1 MSHIIIPVAAF
12 DLVIFGGTGDL
23 ALRKLLP
30 ALFRRDAAGQIPAQA
45 RIIGLA
51 LNQQTSAEYRYQ
63 VADALQSHLE
73 ASELSSDALERF
85 LGRLE
90 YRTTDVADMA
100 SFQALACVLDEYPE
114 RVRVYYLA
122 VAPALF
128 DPISHGLA
136 TAGLAGKNAR
146 LVLEKPLGH
155 DYASAARLN
164 ALVGNVFDEHAIYR
178 IDHYLGKETVQNL
191 MALRFA
197 NALFE
202 PIWNAQC
209 IDHVQITA
217 AESLGVGSRG
227 GYYDTAGA
235 IRDMVQNH
243 LLQLLCLIAIEP
255 PYRFEADAVRDE
267 KLKVLR
273 SLRPLSG
280 RKVLD
285 NTVRGQYL
293 ATSSSPAYTEEVGNA
308 ASMTESYVA
317 LKVEVDSWRWSGVP
331 FYLRTG
337 KRLKAQAAEIA
348 VVFKKPSHVM
358 FGDLPTPIFPNVLSM
373 RLQPDEGLRLHIMT
387 KEPGPGGF
395 RLHDIPLDM
404 AFAERQD
411 AGWRMPDAYERLL
424 MDVVRGDQTL
434 FMRGDEVEAAWQWI
448 DPIIEAWKLSGSKPE
463 GYEPNSSGPISAIEM
478 MARDGRRWREI
489 EA

>member
-1 MSHIIIPVAAF
+1 MSHVTIPVEPF

-30 ALFRRDAAGQIPAQA
+30 ALFHRDAAGQIPAEA

-51 LNQQTSAEYRYQ
+51 LDAQTLDAYRAQ
-63 VADALQSHLE
+63 VADALQTHV
-73 ASELSSDALERF
+73 DAADLQAAAFERF
-85 LGRLE
+85 LARLD
-90 YRTTDVADMA
+90 YRETDVMSAA
-100 SFQALACVLDEYPE
+100 SFQALGHMLEAYPE
-114 RVRVYYLA
+114 RIRVYYLA
-122 VAPALF
+122 VAPVLF
-128 DPISHGLA
+128 DPISQGLA
-136 TAGLAGKNAR
+136 AAGLAGSNAR
-146 LVLEKPLGH
+146 LVMEKPLGH

-164 ALVGNVFDEHAIYR
+164 AQVGKVFDEHAIYR

-227 GYYDTAGA
+227 GYYDTSGA

-293 ATSSSPAYTEEVGNA
+293 ATSSTPSYAEDVGNP

-337 KRLKAQAAEIA
+337 KRLKAQSAEIA
-348 VVFKKPSHVM
+348 VVFKKPSHLM
-358 FGDLPTPIFPNVLSM
+358 FGELPTPIFPNVLSM

-434 FMRGDEVEAAWQWI
+434 FMRGDEVEAAWQWV
-448 DPIIEAWKLSGSKPE
+448 DPIMEAWKLSGSKPE
-463 GYEPNSSGPISAIEM
+463 GYEPNGQGPISAIEM

>member
-1 MSHIIIPVAAF
+1 MSHVIIPVAAF

-30 ALFRRDAAGQIPAQA
+30 ALFRRDAAGQIPAPA

-51 LNQQTSAEYRYQ
+51 LNQQTTAEYRDQ
-63 VADALQSHLE
+63 VADALQSHLD
-73 ASELSSDALERF
+73 SNELQAEMLERF
-85 LGRLE
+85 LARLE
-90 YRTTDVADMA
+90 YRVTNVGDMA
-100 SFQALACVLDEYPE
+100 SFQALATLLDEHPE
-114 RVRVYYLA
+114 RIRVYYLA

-136 TAGLAGKNAR
+136 AAGLAGKNAR
-146 LVLEKPLGH
+146 LVVEKPLGH

-164 ALVGNVFDEHAIYR
+164 AQIGEVFDEHAIYR

-217 AESLGVGSRG
+217 AESLGVGTRG

-273 SLRPLSG
+273 SLRPITG
-280 RKVLD
+280 HKVRD
-285 NTVRGQYL
+285 YTVRGQYSG
-293 ATSSSPAYTEEVGNA
+293 TSTTPSYTEEVGNP
-308 ASMTESYVA
+308 ASLTESYVA
-317 LKVEVDSWRWSGVP
+317 LKVEIDSWRWSGVP

-358 FGDLPTPIFPNVLSM
+358 FGELHTPILPNVLSM

-411 AGWRMPDAYERLL
+411 AGWRMPDAYERLV
-424 MDVVRGDQTL
+424 MDVVRGHQTL

-448 DPIIEAWKLSGSKPE
+448 DPIIDAWQLSGTKPD
-463 GYEPNSSGPISAIEM
+463 GYEPGSSGPISAIEM